1 MGRCPEPDPDG
12 PFGPGNG
19 VGLHQLL
26 DAVLPDD
33 PGMHPLR
40 DGRRGDGQ
48 LPHLLGLQASG
59 VTLGDAGSFGSLP
72 QVIGRVFGEV
82 TVMALGD
89 PSGFK
94 VGACPHL
101 IRAAIGLRQRRAR

>member
-1 MGRCPEPDPDG
+1 MAWACTSSSTPSS
-12 PFGPGNG
+12 
-19 VGLHQLL
+19 QMIQ
-26 DAVLPDD
+26 ACT
-33 PGMHPLR
+33 PLR